1 MEKNKHSDNLE
12 EFFRKSFDELGDEP
26 AEDGW
31 DTPPEDS
38 WEMIQAGLPAAAEA
52 VLWRQSGLRGALV
65 AMIAF
70 LVVATAVLYYR
81 NAALSV
87 MVDRQA
93 QTIDTLRQ
101 ELQEMN
107 RKESVEKSGLDR
119 QEEKPLEEQMPSI
132 RSAADLETLKNTHQN
147 LAITRH
153 GIPYSFEKRII
164 REKVT
169 GRPGMT
175 ISNLG
180 EGAFVKEAEGLNPV
194 ELPRENELPPSVKIG
209 QLTDAVGRSTRRL
222 AVLPLVAS
230 SVAIEAG
237 PTPLP
242 VRPVDF
248 IKKTDVR
255 FYAGGYVSPNFT
267 SRELHPARGMR
278 GAVLPLFK
286 EEESAEWATE
296 GGLKAGVVFS
306 GRWSL
311 EGGAGFYSI
320 RQSSRHPFRVFFD
333 PELESENSEGDYVA
347 TYALSIPSSFG
358 NSEMEV
364 DLSRSR
370 NQSLRTGE
378 AVLLEVETRQEL
390 NFITIPL
397 TAAYHIC
404 KGRLDFR
411 LRGGF
416 ALNILEEKN
425 FTGVVRSRRMGVQSR
440 SVRVRT
446 AFEEVRK
453 TGVDYVVA
461 IGAGYRITPQLTLA
475 LEPTYRRSLS
485 PTAGGESFRTNS
497 YALGLHVGGFFEFGG
512 GQ

>member
-1 MEKNKHSDNLE
+1 MDRDKHSDNLE

-31 DTPPEDS
+31 DAPPEDS
-38 WEMIQAGLPAAAEA
+38 WEKIQAGLPAAAEA

-70 LVVATAVLYYR
+70 LIVAGTVLNYR

-93 QTIDTLRQ
+93 QTIDVLRK
-101 ELQEMN
+101 ELEEMK
-107 RKESVEKSGLDR
+107 RKESDNEKGLGG
-119 QEEKPLEEQMPSI
+119 QEKRPVEEQLSLNQLPGPENQGNI
-132 RSAADLETLKNTHQN
+132 HQPNTG
-147 LAITRH
+147 TRYE
-153 GIPYSFEKRII
+153 IANSNENRII
-164 REKVT
+164 REKAA
-169 GRPGMT
+169 GRPGMRFPDLDDEA
-175 ISNLG
+175 S
-180 EGAFVKEAEGLNPV
+180 VKEAEGSNSV
-194 ELPRENELPPSVKIG
+194 EPPRENELPPTVKPER
-209 QLTDAVGRSTRRL
+209 LTDALGRSTERL
-222 AVLPLVAS
+222 AVLPLFAS

-248 IKKTDVR
+248 IKKSDVR

-267 SRELHPARGMR
+267 SRELHPAR

-311 EGGAGFYSI
+311 ESGVGFYSI
-320 RQSSRHPFRVFFD
+320 RQSSRHPFRIFFD
-333 PELESENSEGDYVA
+333 PERESENSEGDYVA
-347 TYALSIPSSFG
+347 TYALSVSSSFG

-370 NQSLRTGE
+370 NQSLRPGE

-390 NFITIPL
+390 NFVTIPL
-397 TAAYHIC
+397 TASYHIR
-404 KGRLDFR
+404 KGRFDFR

-425 FTGVVRSRRMGVQSR
+425 FTGVVRSRRAGLQSR
-440 SVRVRT
+440 SVRVRSV
-446 AFEEVRK
+446 FEEARK
-453 TGVDYVVA
+453 TGVDYVLGL
-461 IGAGYRITPQLTLA
+461 GAGYRITPQLTLA

-485 PTAGGESFRTNS
+485 PTAEDGESFRTNS

-512 GQ
+512 GR